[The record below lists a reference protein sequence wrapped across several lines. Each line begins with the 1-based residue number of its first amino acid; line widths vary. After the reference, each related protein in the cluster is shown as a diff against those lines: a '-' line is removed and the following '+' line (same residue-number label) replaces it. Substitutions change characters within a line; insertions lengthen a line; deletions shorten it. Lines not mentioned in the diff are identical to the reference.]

1 MANNAFPSTITF
13 NSSYTNPL
21 QINSETLISTNQLGG
36 KWDVNQ
42 SGVAQT
48 QNNVNT
54 LALGPQLFAN
64 NQNITNVDLSGSN
77 IQALG
82 WAKTSSLTNVIGSG
96 SFTIPTGSATQ
107 TSNQLGTFA
116 NAQKLTTLTLPASCN
131 QFGASGDNFY

>member
-13 NSSYTNPL
+13 NSTYTNNL
-21 QINSETLISTNQLGG
+21 QINSDTLISTNQLGG
-36 KWDVNQ
+36 KWNLNPE
-42 SGVAQT
+42 GTAAET
-48 QNNVNT
+48 TTNT

-82 WAKTSSLTNVIGSG
+82 WANTNSLTGVIGSQ
-96 SFTIPTGSATQ
+96 FTIPGGDQ
-107 TSNQLGTFA
+107 TSAQLGTFA

-131 QFGASGDNFY
+131 QFGASSDNFY

>member
-1 MANNAFPSTITF
+1 MANNAFPSSITF

-42 SGVAQT
+42 SGTAVET
-48 QNNVNT
+48 TTNT

-82 WAKTSSLTNVIGSG
+82 WANTSSLQNVLGSQN
-96 SFTIPTGSATQ
+96 FTIPGGTNI
-107 TSNQLGTFA
+107 SNQLGTFA
-116 NAQKLTTLTLPASCN
+116 NAQKLTTLTLPATCN
-131 QFGASGDNFY
+131 QFGASVGNYY